1 MAQSRSGARQLG
13 LDVELRVVNV
23 LNHKGIRARHAD
35 PEEDL
40 SGWDVEFDLHGHT
53 VHMDLT
59 TSRARLQE
67 KSGRD
72 DVRNGLTVVVIV
84 SPGWSDEDLYRETL
98 RQAVCSLPER
108 VKRDLLREL
117 TTHLG

>member
-1 MAQSRSGARQLG
+1 MSKKNRSGVRQLG
-13 LDVELRVVNV
+13 LDVELRVVDV
-23 LNHKGIRARHAD
+23 LNHKGIRARHAE
-35 PEEDL
+35 PKEDL
-40 SGWDVEFDLHGHT
+40 SGWDVELDLRGYT
-53 VHMDLT
+53 VHIDLT
-59 TSRARLQE
+59 TSRARLRE

-98 RQAVCSLPER
+98 RQAVCSLPDR

-117 TTHLG
+117 TT